1 MAASLEDLL
10 VEDGFKGRK
19 SFSRS
24 RTSFRSEKSPSMP
37 TYHVQQQVKKDFV
50 RTTQRSRSDV
60 ARYSYNKRVESPRID
75 GVRARDNLVG
85 RFGARESI
93 TSHSNNE
100 IVEVQDEDEDEE
112 NDIFSDEVKGK
123 KVFEKIQSKKLSH
136 EKVAL
141 DEVAI
146 QAMVSIL
153 SGYIKRFLKE
163 KEFRVMI
170 RGSCLSILDFLER
183 KRGETESRVISTL
196 EEAIDTIE
204 KSVEESSMSTKDMKK
219 VVMQLSVLV
228 GMNTNDNIKKVLSSC
243 AHLYL
248 SVIYKFQKKD
258 RVAAKHVLQVFCDS
272 PSHARTELLPELWDY
287 LFSPHLSHLKIWYNQ
302 EANSLLDTQEK
313 PRKLKL
319 LDKMYNELVDSG
331 TYQFAIY
338 YKDWLTEGVETTPVP
353 SILAPVLVSESQK
366 GNSSEMSSSPN
377 SNPFSP
383 QPMVSKTLYNAMFRR
398 ASKAV
403 SEDLEIENSDDSPV
417 VKHTLTEV
425 SNSTNANICLK
436 LFYLENLVL
445 VFDIVMTLFRIKE
458 NELITLKRL
467 AKSVFEPDNNTIDF
481 ATIIPLTN
489 IINEKHDSSEGY
501 RMTISILIYFRVF
514 SFLSTKRTLIF
525 LYSIFPLNFDTKISQ
540 NIFIFFIE
548 FYGDVVEEKSSSSL
562 PSIPEDF
569 ICPLTRRIFE
579 NPTSIETGHTFEQ
592 KAIKAWFDQGNK
604 TCPTTGK
611 VLECNEVPSTNLIL
625 KRVIESWKTQHCRH
639 LFALAS
645 QVIENS
651 GTKQEIETTL
661 LILEQLF
668 TNFGEEERTNNA
680 KRLISI
686 GGLQF
691 LMHQLEYGSLETKTC
706 LIKLL
711 SCCIEVESRCRN
723 QIARDI
729 SKKCLLELLHC
740 KDIKARE
747 SAVLLIIE
755 LICLKRKKDV
765 IEFLSG
771 LENENGGLED
781 TMHIILLYL
790 HISPPFQRPLVAVV
804 LLYLDL
810 LVEPSSK
817 YSIYR
822 EEAVDALTNA
832 LDHSL
837 ADEKIRE
844 NCCRA
849 LLMLGGQF
857 SSSGKLMTETWILNQ
872 AGYFKGNQ
880 PENDEDNSLVDDT
893 YCVVHFHL
901 TEDEEEKNEEWLG
914 KMCTSLVGNGRRS
927 FLEGISKCVVRSK
940 DMEELV
946 LVRVCLITVTWL
958 SFSLSSSISNSE
970 LQISAFSLL
979 ISILK
984 QTLENGL
991 KIEHKILASSSLL
1004 SFTKMPECRVLLMS
1018 MAENITGPLPSLAEE
1033 TWTAKMLY
1041 AIISGHEL

>member
-60 ARYSYNKRVESPRID
+60 ARYSYNKRVESPKID

-123 KVFEKIQSKKLSH
+123 KVFEKVQSKKLSY

-353 SILAPVLVSESQK
+353 SILAPVLVSESRK

-417 VKHTLTEV
+417 VKHTLTEDNGLMIT
-425 SNSTNANICLK
+425 SK
-436 LFYLENLVL
+436 ENLSVL
-445 VFDIVMTLFRIKE
+445 EEKDLSENEKFVNSETCHEISEE

-481 ATIIPLTN
+481 ATTIPLTN
-489 IINEKHDSSEGY
+489 IINEKHDSSE
-501 RMTISILIYFRVF
+501 
-514 SFLSTKRTLIF
+514 
-525 LYSIFPLNFDTKISQ
+525 
-540 NIFIFFIE
+540 E
-548 FYGDVVEEKSSSSL
+548 FHGDVVEEKSSSSL

-579 NPTSIETGHTFEQ
+579 NPTSLETGHTFEQ

-611 VLECNEVPSTNLIL
+611 VLECNVVPSTNLIL

-668 TNFGEEERTNNA
+668 TNFGEEELTNNA

-686 GGLQF
+686 GGGLQF
-691 LMHQLEYGSLETKTC
+691 LMHQLDYGNLETKTC

-771 LENENGGLED
+771 LENENEGLED

-790 HISPPFQRPLVAVV
+790 HVSPPFQRPLVAVV

-872 AGYFKGNQ
+872 AGYYKGNQ

-893 YCVVHFHL
+893 YCV
-901 TEDEEEKNEEWLG
+901 EDEEEKNEEWLR

-991 KIEHKILASSSLL
+991 KIEHKILASSSLF
-1004 SFTKMPECRVLLMS
+1004 SFTKIPAECRVLLMS

>member
-123 KVFEKIQSKKLSH
+123 KVFEKVQSKKLSY

-353 SILAPVLVSESQK
+353 SILAPVLVSESRK

-425 SNSTNANICLK
+425 K
-436 LFYLENLVL
+436 
-445 VFDIVMTLFRIKE
+445 
-458 NELITLKRL
+458 
-467 AKSVFEPDNNTIDF
+467 
-481 ATIIPLTN
+481 
-489 IINEKHDSSEGY
+489 
-501 RMTISILIYFRVF
+501 
-514 SFLSTKRTLIF
+514 
-525 LYSIFPLNFDTKISQ
+525 
-540 NIFIFFIE
+540 

-579 NPTSIETGHTFEQ
+579 NPTSLETGHTFEQ

-893 YCVVHFHL
+893 YCV
-901 TEDEEEKNEEWLG
+901 EDEEEKNEEWLG

-1004 SFTKMPECRVLLMS
+1004 SFTKIPECRVLLMS

-1041 AIISGHEL
+1041 AIISGNGPI